1 MKKVKIAGLAAA
13 VLLAITPATGTTYA
27 AETGT
32 QGSGFDVTKLT
43 DAFNQFTGFFKDAF
57 SKIQGVFDKDAKDD
71 EPTTQ
76 EGIATQQVNKLGNV
90 VYTDND
96 TASQL
101 KEKLDQ
107 LVNKEK
113 PLTSNEFARTLFDGW
128 KDGGLPALNIINQDT
143 YTIIAAGKGYT
154 YTFSYPYS
162 TKNDVNDAFD
172 NFLNGKGAQ
181 VKVTINSKDG
191 NGKVVN
197 TKELVFINNTDTA
210 TTTDNLNIKFN
221 TPIKVAVGSDTL
233 PIKESES
240 GKANTTI
247 DNTKGMVVTPKEVD
261 PQDFYE
267 TKADA
272 TKRTNP
278 LDLGSKFTEKGK
290 TYYQPVEITFDTNK
304 VNLTNIANNANANE
318 SAVFN
323 LNGQR
328 VLTDQIKTNAAGDIN
343 SVTYVREIVVGDKD
357 ATTPDTDNPDT
368 DKPDTD
374 KPDTNKPDTDKPD
387 PEEEVGVWKETN
399 QDGIITT
406 NNQIANLYND
416 DNVLTTRSLA
426 DNTQWVTDKSR
437 VNSATG
443 QKQYRVSTHE
453 WVNASDV
460 SYQDKVDK
468 FFTSVTQYPEF
479 HTVNLAGPSGFVYA
493 LYNQDGIR
501 SLRGLAGRTAWA
513 TDQRATDVDGNI
525 YYRVSTDEWIQQGVG
540 VDVV

>member
-32 QGSGFDVTKLT
+32 QDSGFDVTKLT

-96 TASQL
+96 TAG
-101 KEKLDQ
+101 KLHANLNT
-107 LVNKEK
+107 LVQWQG
-113 PLTSNEFARTLFDGW
+113 PLESNQFARTLFNGY
-128 KDGGLPALNIINQDT
+128 GELPALNIINEDT
-143 YTIIAAGKGYT
+143 YNIIKAGEKYD

-162 TKNDVNDAFD
+162 TDNDVNDAFD

-181 VKVTINSKDG
+181 VKVTINSIDEATK
-191 NGKVVN
+191 KVVN

-210 TTTDNLNIKFN
+210 TSTDNLNIKFN

-261 PQDFYE
+261 PQGFYE
-267 TKADA
+267 TKTDA
-272 TKRTNP
+272 AKRTNP

-304 VNLTNIANNANANE
+304 VNLTKIADNANTNE

-328 VLTDQIKTNAAGDIN
+328 VLTDQIKPDTDGIN

-501 SLRGLAGRTAWA
+501 SLRGLAGRTSWA
-513 TDQRATDVDGNI
+513 TDQRATDADGNI
-525 YYRVSTDEWIQQGVG
+525 YYRVSTDEWVQQGVG
-540 VDVV
+540 VDVN